1 MPKHGGRIFPEFVDI
16 ARELVQVVRFRYA
29 VLFVAA
35 TGPDPSR
42 LSSKGPPQVGHGH
55 PRQWTGETP
64 GPSHRNRSLM
74 SQFQAA
80 PTIPLKTG
88 TDGKEYVDYKSV
100 EDLRRMMTPNG
111 KIYTRKRLDASARE
125 QRRVAQAIKRARYMA
140 LLPYTSA
147 TL

>member
-1 MPKHGGRIFPEFVDI
+1 
-16 ARELVQVVRFRYA
+16 
-29 VLFVAA
+29 
-35 TGPDPSR
+35 
-42 LSSKGPPQVGHGH
+42 
-55 PRQWTGETP
+55 
-64 GPSHRNRSLM
+64 M

-88 TDGKEYVDYKSV
+88 TDGKEYVDYKSG